1 MLSWLVDK
9 SADTVKSKQMIV
21 VNTIPHQWV
30 QIYPCPRFL
39 TVYDICNIDRGPPP
53 LPMKSINSLT
63 ECTLKENPTFRKPNK
78 SQSSDYK
85 KSFDKCASG
94 SSWPSCALLRWDSS
108 PSFPADISTWQR
120 CWISLFFIWPGPHRS
135 ISGTRNSLTGMLVC
149 KCIHYLNS
157 MQ

>member
-9 SADTVKSKQMIV
+9 SANIVKSKQMIV

-30 QIYPCPRFL
+30 QIYPCPHFL
-39 TVYDICNIDRGPPP
+39 KVYDIYNTVVESP
-53 LPMKSINSLT
+53 LMKSINSLT

-94 SSWPSCALLRWDSS
+94 SSS
-108 PSFPADISTWQR
+108 PSFALFHWDSLPSLPADISTWQR

-135 ISGTRNSLTGMLVC
+135 ISHAHDCLTGVLSVNVFT
-149 KCIHYLNS
+149 I
-157 MQ
+157 

>member
-9 SADTVKSKQMIV
+9 SANIVKSKQMIV

-30 QIYPCPRFL
+30 QIYPCLRFHK
-39 TVYDICNIDRGPPP
+39 VYDIYNIDPHSRPV
-53 LPMKSINSLT
+53 KSINSLT
-63 ECTLKENPTFRKPNK
+63 ECTLKENPTFTMPNK

-94 SSWPSCALLRWDSS
+94 ASPPSSTLFHWDSL
-108 PSFPADISTWQR
+108 PSLPADISTWQR

-135 ISGTRNSLTGMLVC
+135 ILQAHNRLTGVLSVNVFT
-149 KCIHYLNS
+149 I
-157 MQ
+157 